1 MPKRMLSE
9 VVIEAKPKYRSPV
22 LLMDEK
28 KRAEGW
34 LKLAAEAHA
43 KARRMRTSYARRLVL
58 EEAAKYE
65 ELARRANYVA
75 GDPRG
80 SIPKPF
86 KR

>member
-1 MPKRMLSE
+1 MG
-9 VVIEAKPKYRSPV
+9 
-22 LLMDEK
+22 EK

-43 KARRMRTSYARRLVL
+43 KAKRMRTSHARRLVL

-65 ELARRANYVA
+65 ELARRANNA
-75 GDPRG
+75 ASDPRG
-80 SIPKPF
+80 GIPKPF